1 MPHIFIACL
10 WLPWA
15 CLLGLSRCLTLYSSR
30 HVTGSEL
37 RPEKAAAAM
46 CSAPRP
52 ACKGYTSC
60 HPLPK
65 NKAAVSDHFSRC
77 ILAAGQSALAKS
89 SSASAAVTGGGG
101 NDKIGGSGGG
111 GGGGGS
117 GGGSGGKGKCQ
128 LNAAGCRGAGGG
140 YCRAGGRHGMAS
152 AVTAA
157 PGSESVRPAWWL
169 LQSCQQGQHKPC
181 APWLPYACQLAQ
193 PGCGAG
199 VKGLGPT
206 RRGGGG
212 AATTKG
218 CALSGK
224 CGSQG
229 GWSCSIGLVWHLC
242 RPSCLDC
249 A

>member
-1 MPHIFIACL
+1 M
-10 WLPWA
+10 
-15 CLLGLSRCLTLYSSR
+15 S
-30 HVTGSEL
+30 
-37 RPEKAAAAM
+37 
-46 CSAPRP
+46 
-52 ACKGYTSC
+52 
-60 HPLPK
+60 PLPK

-77 ILAAGQSALAKS
+77 TLAAGQSALAKS

-212 AATTKG
+212 LQPPRDVRCRASVAAKAGGVAVLGLYGT
-218 CALSGK
+218 CAG
-224 CGSQG
+224 
-229 GWSCSIGLVWHLC
+229 
-242 RPSCLDC
+242 P
-249 A
+249 AA